1 MTTTPRRG
9 PRWCAWTMPLVLLAC
24 GEDPG
29 EVDADAGAAP
39 DAASAADSGPLT
51 RFGPTGMECA
61 DVDDFTFASEGN
73 EGHFAAVRLTPP
85 SAPFSLRAVEYE
97 LHHFSLFA
105 DRCLALPHQLLVFR
119 VASDAPTPARPRY
132 DLDIRVTPEAPTPL
146 PDENTTV
153 THRETFAPIRIGEG
167 EDVVVAIS
175 MEGRTF
181 DDGTAELVC
190 LSAVSCSD
198 WEADEHLWSN
208 AAAPPFDWAT
218 LASFENRTSYQI
230 ALFGLPE

>member
-1 MTTTPRRG
+1 MRTPARRPTPPPRRTPG
-9 PRWCAWTMPLVLLAC
+9 RSPVSARRVWSAPTSTTSPLRAR
-24 GEDPG
+24 
-29 EVDADAGAAP
+29 ATKAT
-39 DAASAADSGPLT
+39 S
-51 RFGPTGMECA
+51 
-61 DVDDFTFASEGN
+61 
-73 EGHFAAVRLTPP
+73 PP